1 MTPDDGRRSPDSAG
15 PAVPEPGT
23 AHRIP
28 AEEGHGAGV
37 VGTATPTDAPVE
49 AALEVPPAADR
60 AAAEAPGPVSAD
72 VTGGSGPGEGRSLWR
87 DGDFLRFWGGQ
98 GISQI
103 GSSVGRIA
111 LPVLAVSVLDAT
123 AFQIGVLDAVQF
135 AAFLLIGLPAGAW
148 VDRWRKRR
156 TMIAADVVRAVAM
169 LAIPVLWW
177 AGALDFWHLLAVAA
191 VVGTATVFFDV
202 GYQSFVPFLVPSG
215 RVADA
220 NGRLEATAQVARL
233 GGPGI
238 GGALLSVVSVP
249 VLFVAEAI
257 GYVVSAIALTTVR
270 DREQRP
276 AAPEQTSLLGQI
288 RAGLAF
294 VVQHPLIS
302 RITAATGISNFFSTV
317 AATLYPIL
325 ILRELGL
332 GAPAFG
338 LIMTMGAVGGVVGAA
353 LASRI
358 GDRVGEGSALPLCL
372 LASALL
378 MLLMPAA
385 VLLPA
390 PWMQVVAMGV
400 ADCGF
405 SVLVVVYNVLQV
417 SMRQRV
423 CPPALLGRMNASIR
437 CLVWGVMPLG
447 ALLGGWLGGVI
458 GIVPTILLGVAGA
471 ATACLP
477 VFLSPL
483 WGMRRLPS

>member
-1 MTPDDGRRSPDSAG
+1 M
-15 PAVPEPGT
+15 PAPP
-23 AHRIP
+23 I
-28 AEEGHGAGV
+28 
-37 VGTATPTDAPVE
+37 E
-49 AALEVPPAADR
+49 APPAADR
-60 AAAEAPGPVSAD
+60 PAADAPAPVTGD
-72 VTGGSGPGEGRSLWR
+72 VTDVVRSDRSLWR

-98 GISQI
+98 GVSQI

-123 AFQIGVLDAVQF
+123 AFQVGLLDAVQF

-156 TMIAADVVRAVAM
+156 TMIAADAVRAVAM

-177 AGALDFWHLLAVAA
+177 TGSLDFWHLLAVAA

-202 GYQSFVPFLVPSG
+202 GYQSFVPVLVPSG

-220 NGRLEATAQVARL
+220 NGKLEATAQVARL

-249 VLFVAEAI
+249 VLFVAEAV
-257 GYVVSAIALTTVR
+257 GYLVSAIALITVR
-270 DREQRP
+270 DSERRP
-276 AAPEQTSLLGQI
+276 DPPQEASLIGQI
-288 RAGLAF
+288 RAGLSF
-294 VVQHPLIS
+294 VVRHPLIS

-332 GAPAFG
+332 GAPVFG
-338 LIMTMGAVGGVVGAA
+338 LIMSLGAVGGVLGAA

-358 GDRVGEGSALPLCL
+358 GDRVGEGNALPLSL
-372 LASALL
+372 VASTVL

-385 VLLPA
+385 TLMPA
-390 PWMQVVAMGV
+390 PWLQITALSV
-400 ADCGF
+400 ADFGF

-437 CLVWGVMPLG
+437 CLVWGVMPIG
-447 ALLGGWLGGVI
+447 ALLGGWLGGWI
-458 GIVPTILLGVAGA
+458 GIVPTILIGVVGAG
-471 ATACLP
+471 TACVPL
-477 VFLSPL
+477 FFSPL